1 MGHDYSKF
9 RKKFGTDAVSYKWKL
24 SVYFKFIF
32 DKGARGQY
40 NGLVDY
46 ITASETKSDHKI
58 ELHVLITH
66 VSIPIWLLKCIG
78 DSIFP
83 GGDQISLIDL
93 RDFVAGANSKLFVPN
108 STGCRRV

>member
-9 RKKFGTDAVSYKWKL
+9 WKKFGTDAVSYKWKL

-58 ELHVLITH
+58 EVHVLITH
-66 VSIPIWLLKCIG
+66 VFSNLAFKMYWRLDIPRRR
-78 DSIFP
+78 P
-83 GGDQISLIDL
+83 NISY
-93 RDFVAGANSKLFVPN
+93 
-108 STGCRRV
+108 